1 MGTDMSQ
8 YLEVFNTEATEL
20 LDKLNQ
26 TLLLLEKSP
35 EELKFVEELFRIAHT
50 LKGMSAAMGFKKVAG
65 LTHHME
71 DVLDKVRKKKR
82 PISQRLIDLLF
93 RCLDALQELLESG
106 DENSFQLETVLAELK
121 SEQSWKASQKGK
133 LQKFWL
139 KVYFEKDCSLPKA
152 RAYLVLKRI
161 SALATIDKSN
171 FSDFDEEAQPRFLE
185 ILVSS
190 SLNQKEFREVI
201 GNISEI
207 DQVEVVEIEDVDK
220 EEEKKPKLSLG
231 KTIRV
236 KIDNLDHLLDLVG
249 ELVINR
255 TRMETI
261 LATDKLDQLPE
272 VIDDLK
278 TILANMQRE
287 ILQVRMVP
295 VSYIF
300 NRFPR
305 VVRDIARKLNK
316 KVSLIIEGQDI
327 ELDRIVL
334 DEISEPL
341 LHLLRNAIDHGI
353 ESRKERIKAGKP
365 EEGVI
370 RLAAYRGR
378 GSVYIEVSDDGQGID
393 PAKIRDIAVRK
404 GFISPEEAATLS
416 DEASYHLLCQPGF
429 TTQQKATDVSGWGVG
444 LDAVKDKVEALGGL
458 MQIRSDLG
466 KGSRFILELPL
477 TLALIPALLVKLK
490 QQIFAIP
497 LSNVVHI
504 AHLSELNLK
513 RVGRKD
519 VTIIHEEVIPV
530 ASWGL
535 IFEAPVHYPKR
546 GYVVVL
552 QIGGVKRALI
562 VEEVLGNQEIVVKPL
577 SGVIQGIRSL
587 AGATV
592 LGNGRVALIIDP
604 RSLYEEVVGKE
615 PKRCS
620 L

>member
-1 MGTDMSQ
+1 MSQ
-8 YLEVFNTEATEL
+8 YLEVFNTEAAEL

-26 TLLLLEKSP
+26 TLLLLEKNP
-35 EELKFVEELFRIAHT
+35 EELKLVEELFRIAHT
-50 LKGMSAAMGFKKVAG
+50 LKGMSAAMGFQKVAG
-65 LTHHME
+65 LTYHME

-93 RCLDALQELLESG
+93 RCLDALQELLESKNG
-106 DENSFQLETVLAELK
+106 DSFQLETVLAELK
-121 SEQSWKASQKGK
+121 AEQSWTASEKREF
-133 LQKFWL
+133 QKFCL

-152 RAYLVLKRI
+152 RAYLVLKKV
-161 SALATIDKSN
+161 SSLATIDKSN
-171 FSDFDEEAQPRFLE
+171 FSDFEEETQPKFLE
-185 ILVSS
+185 ILISGALS
-190 SLNQKEFREVI
+190 QKEVKEMVEDMTEV
-201 GNISEI
+201 
-207 DQVEVVEIEDVDK
+207 DHVEVVEIESTSK
-220 EEEKKPKLSLG
+220 IGEGRKPQLSLG
-231 KTIRV
+231 RTIRV
-236 KIDNLDHLLDLVG
+236 KIDNLDRLLDLVG

-255 TRMETI
+255 TRMETL
-261 LATDKLDQLPE
+261 LATNRLTQLPE

-305 VVRDIARKLNK
+305 VIRDIAHKLNK

-341 LHLLRNAIDHGI
+341 LHLLRNAVDHGI
-353 ESRKERIKAGKP
+353 ESKKERIKVGKP
-365 EEGVI
+365 EEGII

-378 GSVYIEVSDDGQGID
+378 GSVYIEVSDDGRGID
-393 PAKIRDIAVRK
+393 PAKVRDIAVRK
-404 GFISPEEAATLS
+404 GFISAEEAATLS
-416 DEASYHLLCQPGF
+416 DKASYYLLCQPGF
-429 TTQQKATDVSGWGVG
+429 TTQSKATDVSGWGVG

-458 MQIRSDLG
+458 LQIQSDPG

-477 TLALIPALLVKLK
+477 TLALIPALLVRLK

-504 AHLSELNLK
+504 AHLSELTLK
-513 RVGRKD
+513 HVGQEE
-519 VTIIHEEVIPV
+519 VAIIHEEVIPV
-530 ASWGL
+530 ASWQL
-535 IFEAPVHYPKR
+535 IFEAAGYSPKE

-552 QIGGVKRALI
+552 QIGGIKRALI

-577 SGVIQGIRSL
+577 TGVMQGIRSL

-592 LGNGRVALIIDP
+592 LGDGRVALIIDP
-604 RSLYEEVVGKE
+604 RTLYEEMVE
-615 PKRCS
+615 RSRACS